1 MAKQFEKT
9 RLGNHILKFTHFK
22 ANIER
27 YMITLNT
34 IIETLADKQ
43 LLVDDK
49 TKLPKDCDA
58 VFSRISVNS
67 NDVGENSI
75 FICKGNNFKE
85 EYALQALRKGTKA
98 LLLDEKTL
106 DTIEVKASNADD
118 AALKNKAIIC
128 TQDIKKAMAIVC
140 KEFYDSPDEKLKIIG
155 VTGTKGKTT
164 TTSFLKKIIE
174 EQSNKPVGYIGTHH
188 AFDGKKQVE
197 TTNTTPE
204 AHELYKLLHNMVEND
219 CEYCVMEVSSQALK
233 YDRTYGLKLELAGLT
248 NIGKDHISPIEHPDV
263 EDYVKSK
270 MKIFELAQTIVC
282 NRQIALDNKKQEQ
295 LLEKVLNSSHDNNNN
310 LVLLAPKTQDLE
322 LKMKGAF
329 NQNNAEM
336 ALMLAKLLGFD
347 EKTSVDAIKDYQVA
361 GRMQIFES
369 KNKQLIGI
377 VDYAHTKDS
386 YLEFFKAVKQ
396 AFQDAYLIAYFGVSG
411 NKAENRYLELPE
423 TAAKYCDYIIITS
436 DDPGSTEPG
445 VLCKEVE
452 SNIPDCAASHLS
464 IPSRDEACVNAFKH
478 AYEIAKTRQVVVC
491 ALGKGDEDFCYCD
504 GEDIPIIPDTKH
516 VEMKI
521 DEYDK
526 MCNQ

>member
-1 MAKQFEKT
+1 MEKLYEKT
-9 RLGNHILKFTHFK
+9 KPGSHILKFTHFK

-34 IIETLADKQ
+34 IIDTLKDQQ

-49 TKLPKDCDA
+49 TRLPKDCDTN
-58 VFSRISVNS
+58 FSQISVNS

-75 FICKGNNFKE
+75 FICKGNNFKA
-85 EYALQALRKGTKA
+85 EYALQAIALGAKA

-106 DTIEVKASNADD
+106 DSIDAKVSNADVD
-118 AALKNKAIIC
+118 ALKNNAIIC
-128 TQDIKKAMAIVC
+128 TQNVKKAMAIVC
-140 KEFYDSPDEKLKIIG
+140 KKFYDSPDEQLKIIG

-174 EQSNKPVGYIGTHH
+174 EQRLKPVGYIGTHH
-188 AFDGKKQVE
+188 AFDGRKQIE
-197 TTNTTPE
+197 TSNTTPE
-204 AHELYKLLHNMVEND
+204 AHELYKLLSDMVENG

-233 YDRTYGLKLELAGLT
+233 YDRTYGLKLELAGLI
-248 NIGKDHISPIEHPDV
+248 NIGKDHISSIEHPDLD
-263 EDYVKSK
+263 DYVKSK
-270 MKIFELAQTIVC
+270 MKIFELTKTVVC
-282 NRQIALDNKKQEQ
+282 NRQVALDNKEQKQ
-295 LLEKVLNSSHDNNNN
+295 LLERVLNSSHKNNNN
-310 LVLLAPKTQDLE
+310 LVLLAPKAYDLE

-329 NQNNAEM
+329 NQNNAAM

-347 EKTSVDAIKDYQVA
+347 EKTGLESIKDYQVE

-369 KNKQLIGI
+369 QNKQIIGI

-386 YLEFFKAVKQ
+386 YLEFFDAVKQ
-396 AFQDAYLIAYFGVSG
+396 AYQDAYLIAYFGVSG
-411 NKAENRYLELPE
+411 NKAENRYIELPE

-452 SNIPDCAASHLS
+452 GNIPDCAALHTS
-464 IPSRDEACVNAFKH
+464 IPSRDEACVHAFKQ
-478 AYEIAKTRQVVVC
+478 AFDISKTRQVVVC
-491 ALGKGDEDFCYCD
+491 ALGKGGEEFCYCED
-504 GEDIPIIPDTKH
+504 EDIPIIPDTKH

-521 DEYDK
+521 HEYDK
-526 MCNQ
+526 TCNQ